1 MIERWMYGC
10 TRSQDAATEYF
21 SVRSVRTYIH
31 TRKSTCRI
39 YVYEYIKLVSKYV
52 YLCTARKTV
61 MHAYVPEG
69 NMVFFIQKVVY
80 CRYFFLFMYLS
91 IR

>member
-10 TRSQDAATEYF
+10 TRSQDAAIEYF